1 MKVLK
6 IKSLFAF

>member
-6 IKSLFAF
+6 IQI